1 MTNSA
6 DLLRCGAK
14 AQRIAILGIGN
25 ELNGD
30 DAAGVLVAREL
41 IEKNGGGESWTDPQ
55 KPARYVIEAG
65 AVPEAF
71 TGPLRRFQPDLVILV
86 DAAELGESPGT
97 VGYFHWQQAEGMS
110 ASTHTLPPTI
120 LAQFLIRDMDC
131 EVFLIGI
138 QPKSLTLDAGV
149 SAEVRQAAR
158 QVIAALQSMVGYV

>member
-6 DLLRCGAK
+6 DLLNRGAR

-41 IEKNGGGESWTDPQ
+41 IEKCRGVES
-55 KPARYVIEAG
+55 KAGSRKLESYVIEAG

-71 TGPLRRFQPDLVILV
+71 TGPLRRFQPDMVILV

-120 LAQFLIRDMDC
+120 LAQFLIRELGC
-131 EVFLIGI
+131 EVFLVGI

-149 SAEVRQAAR
+149 SAEVRRAAG
-158 QVIAALQSMVGYV
+158 QVVAALQNLIA